1 MEAVDRI
8 KAIVRD
14 VEPGEKY
21 TGRVVAIQPFGAF
34 IELIPGKDGLLH
46 ISKMAKG
53 RIAQVESVLNI
64 GDEVEVVVQ
73 EIDDRGKVSL
83 DLIEK
88 FDVPEGAEAPAP
100 RRDDRGPRGDDRGG
114 RGDDRKPRRRN

>member
-1 MEAVDRI
+1 VS
-8 KAIVRD
+8 
-14 VEPGEKY
+14 
-21 TGRVVAIQPFGAF
+21 IQPFGAF

-53 RIAQVESVLNI
+53 RIAHVESVLNI
-64 GDEVEVVVQ
+64 GDEVEVIVQ

-88 FDVPEGAEAPAP
+88 FDVPEGAEAPPSP
-100 RRDDRGPRGDDRGG
+100 RRDDRGHSGGYSGDR
-114 RGDDRKPRRRN
+114 DRKPRQRR